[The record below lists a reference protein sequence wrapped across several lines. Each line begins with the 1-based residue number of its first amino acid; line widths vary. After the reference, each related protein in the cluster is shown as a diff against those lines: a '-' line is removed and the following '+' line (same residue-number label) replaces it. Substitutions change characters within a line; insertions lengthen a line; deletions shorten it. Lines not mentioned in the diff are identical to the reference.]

1 VKTLSLARHAPR
13 RSAPSARNA
22 VLSLALAAV
31 LGCAALAPAVAQEAA
46 PEPRHGVAMH
56 GEPALGPDFERL
68 PYAAPEG
75 AGGGRMAIALQGTYD
90 SLNPFIVLGVAPDA
104 GPKYVWE
111 SLMARSLD
119 EPFTLY
125 GLVARAIR
133 MPDDRSFAIF
143 DLDPRATFSDGEPL
157 TTQDVLFSFEM
168 LRDKG
173 KPFYRGNFGKVTE
186 VEIIDDHTI
195 RFDFGDSGDR
205 ELPLLIGMMP
215 IFAAHTI
222 DPETFDQTSLT
233 PPVGSGPYVFD
244 VVAPGE
250 RVVLK
255 RRDDYWGADLPV
267 RRGTSTFD
275 EIRYEFF
282 RDANTMF
289 EGFKT
294 GIYDL
299 RTEGDP
305 TRWATGYDFPAL
317 TQGRIVK
324 EEVPQRTPQGMNGFV
339 FNTRKE
345 IFADPRVREGLTAM
359 FDFEWVNANLLFGL
373 FQRAGSYFDG
383 SDLSARGVPASD
395 AERALLAPYVDAVL
409 PEVMDGTWEPPKS
422 DGSGRDRA
430 MIREG
435 LALLAE
441 AGWRVQDGVMRN
453 AAGEPMRFEFLAVN
467 RQQERLALNFADAL
481 NRVGVKM
488 DIRLVDDAQYWRRL
502 ADYDYDMIQWTWLA
516 SLSPGNEQ
524 VNRWTSAAADRS
536 GSLNF
541 AGARE
546 PGIDA
551 MIAAMLQ
558 ATDRGDFETAVRA
571 LDRLLISGRYV
582 VPLYV
587 QQNAWLAYDSGL
599 RRPDPAPLRGLPP
612 EVWWRES
619 D

>member
-1 VKTLSLARHAPR
+1 
-13 RSAPSARNA
+13 
-22 VLSLALAAV
+22 
-31 LGCAALAPAVAQEAA
+31 
-46 PEPRHGVAMH
+46 
-56 GEPALGPDFERL
+56 
-68 PYAAPEG
+68 
-75 AGGGRMAIALQGTYD
+75 
-90 SLNPFIVLGVAPDA
+90 
-104 GPKYVWE
+104 
-111 SLMARSLD
+111 
-119 EPFTLY
+119 
-125 GLVARAIR
+125 
-133 MPDDRSFAIF
+133 
-143 DLDPRATFSDGEPL
+143 
-157 TTQDVLFSFEM
+157 
-168 LRDKG
+168 
-173 KPFYRGNFGKVTE
+173 
-186 VEIIDDHTI
+186 
-195 RFDFGDSGDR
+195 
-205 ELPLLIGMMP
+205 
-215 IFAAHTI
+215 
-222 DPETFDQTSLT
+222 
-233 PPVGSGPYVFD
+233 
-244 VVAPGE
+244 
-250 RVVLK
+250 
-255 RRDDYWGADLPV
+255 
-267 RRGTSTFD
+267 
-275 EIRYEFF
+275 
-282 RDANTMF
+282 
-289 EGFKT
+289 
-294 GIYDL
+294 
-299 RTEGDP
+299 
-305 TRWATGYDFPAL
+305 
-317 TQGRIVK
+317 
-324 EEVPQRTPQGMNGFV
+324 
-339 FNTRKE
+339 
-345 IFADPRVREGLTAM
+345 VREGLTAM